1 MTKPTPNSP
10 GDVYELTLAGCLGP
24 ALRATFRPWSTAS
37 SRACTVVRTEV
48 PADVDLVDLMADL
61 DAQGLEVEI
70 ISVC

>member
-1 MTKPTPNSP
+1 MTMPMPHSA
-10 GDVYELTLAGCLGP
+10 GDVYELTLAGGLGP
-24 ALRATFRPWSTAS
+24 ALRATFRPWSTAP
-37 SRACTVVRTEV
+37 SRVCTVVRTEA